1 MFSTSEYDINEYSN
15 PEEETVAGI
24 INVTSGEKLTICQA
38 VKNGL
43 IPRKTALLL
52 LEAQAATGSVVN
64 PRNGVKL
71 TVVDAIGIGIVDE
84 EYRQTLI
91 AAEGAFYGYMDP
103 RTGENI
109 SLSIA
114 MNRKIFPKNQ
124 GIRLLEAQMAT
135 GGIID
140 PWTGLRYSLS
150 DAVTMGLVD
159 RKTANLLKKRVKQT
173 AFLDPT
179 TQSKFGYSDLLSKC
193 TRDLDTGLKFL
204 YIEEKL
210 KGVETRYQPE
220 LLTFKTAFRRKV
232 TLQDLIDAGIVEN
245 TTLYA
250 FQNGQ
255 ITKEELRDI
264 LHPYLVG
271 ENPIAGILNR
281 TTNKVRTIC
290 QAVQEGILGRG
301 TAIEL
306 LEAQMA
312 TGSVIDPFSG
322 KKMSLNKALSVGLV
336 DQRFNSYLKKAT
348 QAVYGYTEPGT
359 NRVIS
364 IFEAV
369 KKGMVIEN
377 HGIRMLEAQIA
388 TGGVVDPEGG
398 YRIPIG
404 VALDKGLFDDRM
416 AEILMST
423 NHDMK
428 GYYDPNT
435 GKNS

>member
-1 MFSTSEYDINEYSN
+1 M
-15 PEEETVAGI
+15 AGI

-64 PRNGVKL
+64 PRNGVKM
-71 TVVDAIGIGIVDE
+71 TVVDAIAVGVVDE
-84 EYRQTLI
+84 EYRQTLV

-103 RTGENI
+103 RTGESI
-109 SLSIA
+109 SLSTA
-114 MNRKIFPKNQ
+114 MSRNIFPKNQ
-124 GIRLLEAQMAT
+124 GLRLLEAQIAT
-135 GGIID
+135 GGIIN
-140 PWTGLRYSLS
+140 PWTGLRYSINS
-150 DAVTMGLVD
+150 AVSVGLVD
-159 RKTANLLKKRVKQT
+159 RKTTSLIKNRAKQT
-173 AFLDPT
+173 AFLDPS
-179 TQSKFGYSDLLSKC
+179 TQKRLGYSDLLSKC

-204 YIEEKL
+204 YIEEKP
-210 KGVETRYQPE
+210 KTTEIRYQPE

-232 TLQDLIDAGIVEN
+232 TLQELIEAGIVEPS
-245 TTLYA
+245 TLNA

-281 TTNKVRTIC
+281 STKKVRTIC
-290 QAVQEGILGRG
+290 QAVQEGILQRS

-306 LEAQMA
+306 LEAQVA
-312 TGSVIDPFSG
+312 TGSLIDPFSG
-322 KKMSLNKALSVGLV
+322 KKMSLSRAFSVGLV
-336 DQRFNSYLKKAT
+336 DHQFNSYLEKAA
-348 QAVYGYTEPGT
+348 QAVHGYTEPGT
-359 NRVIS
+359 NRTIS
-364 IFEAV
+364 IFEAM
-369 KKGMVIEN
+369 KKGIVIEN

-404 VALDKGLFDDRM
+404 VALEKGLFDDRM
-416 AEILMST
+416 AQILMSS

-435 GKNS
+435 GKTLNSDIIV